1 MPRRWKILR
10 QSAANEDYGDSVGGP
25 AKQSAWSD
33 HGSHAAPEHKRSAKR
48 NPGQQSRAVTDGALR
63 SVARTV
69 RVVPTIRTGGA
80 SANCCAD
87 TDADCGGPY
96 TIPVTVAIPVTAAIA
111 CAAAIPCAAAIACAA
126 AIPCAAAAVRTAAA
140 AATAAAV
147 GTAAATAT
155 AAGTASDICDVIVKR
170 PYARSAEHL

>member
-111 CAAAIPCAAAIACAA
+111 CAAA
-126 AIPCAAAAVRTAAA
+126 AVRTAAA
-140 AATAAAV
+140 TATAAAV